1 MNIYNQL
8 HLSPKKVGEYFKNNK
23 IVVSISGLDNVGKS
37 TQSKLL
43 STQYP
48 ELFSQPLHINQTDA
62 FPKMNGKE
70 LSEWWFNR
78 ANASNFV
85 STMYKAIGQRFQMA
99 KEVDQGVVVLDKGID
114 FYDMRIKA
122 TLLTMGIDD
131 DAIANMI
138 NQAKKD
144 NGLVNSMED
153 LKLIITADNVDHIK
167 EKGLRDDDEYAYYM
181 SKNIELLNAKLNNK
195 NDFVQVKYISNDINA
210 MNETI
215 LTCIA
220 DKMQSCSQCQHY
232 DTIVNMASDSFGDN
246 LSALILGGSAG
257 KNKFIED
264 WSDMDLYVILRDRE
278 EKQIRDFVNKLD
290 FNFHVGRTFYSE
302 KEINNDIIDNRTR
315 VMLYEVG
322 KGSDKLLY
330 NRDDYQLPK
339 YSIADIVKMD
349 ISEKSLAFNGLK
361 SAIYNQSAVEV
372 ANRTVSDSSNNK
384 ASSNIVK
391 SSILLEKILL
401 RIGEGLIGGG
411 YTDTSTAY
419 YQMVSRYYNQQ
430 GEGDQ
435 KKLDI
440 LGSTDVVDCI
450 KNVKECR
457 QEISDYGSAVLDTA
471 SEIGI

>member
-1 MNIYNQL
+1 
-8 HLSPKKVGEYFKNNK
+8 
-23 IVVSISGLDNVGKS
+23 
-37 TQSKLL
+37 
-43 STQYP
+43 
-48 ELFSQPLHINQTDA
+48 
-62 FPKMNGKE
+62 
-70 LSEWWFNR
+70 
-78 ANASNFV
+78 
-85 STMYKAIGQRFQMA
+85 
-99 KEVDQGVVVLDKGID
+99 
-114 FYDMRIKA
+114 
-122 TLLTMGIDD
+122 
-131 DAIANMI
+131 
-138 NQAKKD
+138 
-144 NGLVNSMED
+144 
-153 LKLIITADNVDHIK
+153 
-167 EKGLRDDDEYAYYM
+167 
-181 SKNIELLNAKLNNK
+181 
-195 NDFVQVKYISNDINA
+195 
-210 MNETI
+210 
-215 LTCIA
+215 
-220 DKMQSCSQCQHY
+220 
-232 DTIVNMASDSFGDN
+232 
-246 LSALILGGSAG
+246 
-257 KNKFIED
+257 
-264 WSDMDLYVILRDRE
+264 
-278 EKQIRDFVNKLD
+278 
-290 FNFHVGRTFYSE
+290 
-302 KEINNDIIDNRTR
+302 
-315 VMLYEVG
+315 MLYEVG